1 MRRIWSMHLPLL
13 MGQIKLLVILTF
25 IGGLQDFN
33 SILILTGGG
42 PLDSTYVPGLEMYYN
57 ITRFSNK
64 GFAAAIGV
72 TLFAAIL
79 VVTLVQLRFVR
90 TATEYEA

>member
-1 MRRIWSMHLPLL
+1 MHLPLL
-13 MGQIKLLVILTF
+13 MGQFKLLMILTF
-25 IGGLQDFN
+25 ITGIQDFN
-33 SILILTGGG
+33 GILILTGGG

-72 TLFAAIL
+72 VLFVAIL
-79 VVTLVQLRFVR
+79 IVTIIQLRFVR
-90 TATEYEA
+90 TTTEYEA